1 MTQAPIAAEGQT
13 APAERRITPWGWRAL
28 LIAAV
33 VIALD
38 QATKHWILEILRLP
52 ERATHEVIWPL
63 QFTRI
68 WNEGVSFGLFQAGHD
83 IVRWGFVL
91 FAFGVASV
99 LIFWARSQ
107 TRLLPAVGLGLVIGG
122 AIGNAIDRA
131 RFGAVVDFIDVQRL
145 GFFPW
150 IFNIADSGI
159 TIGVILLLLD
169 SLRPQRAD

>member
-1 MTQAPIAAEGQT
+1 MKVTKNGWT
-13 APAERRITPWGWRAL
+13 AYA
-28 LIAAV
+28 
-33 VIALD
+33 IALAVIVLD
-38 QATKHWILEILRLP
+38 QLSKYWILGVLRLP
-52 ERATHEVIWPL
+52 EQQPHEVIWPL

-68 WNEGVSFGLFQAGHD
+68 WNEGVSFGLLQARHD
-83 IVRWGFVL
+83 VVRWGLVL
-91 FAFGVASV
+91 FSLGVAG
-99 LIFWARSQ
+99 LLAGWARTQ
-107 TRLLPAVGLGLVIGG
+107 TRRLPALGLGMVIGG

-169 SLRPQRAD
+169 SFRPQRPAA

>member
-1 MTQAPIAAEGQT
+1 MSEAVESARMAGVT
-13 APAERRITPWGWRAL
+13 RWGWRAYA
-28 LIAAV
+28 IAAV
-33 VIALD
+33 VLVLD
-38 QATKHWILEILRLP
+38 QLSKYWILSVIRLP
-52 ERATHEVIWPL
+52 ERATMEVLWPL

-68 WNEGVSFGLFQAGHD
+68 WNEGVSFGLLQAEHD
-83 IVRWGFVL
+83 LVRWGLVL
-91 FAFGVASV
+91 FSLGVAALLSA
-99 LIFWARSQ
+99 WARSQ
-107 TRLLPAVGLGLVIGG
+107 TRLLPALGLGLVIGG

-169 SLRPQRAD
+169 SLRPQRPAA

>member
-1 MTQAPIAAEGQT
+1 MSGAVDT
-13 APAERRITPWGWRAL
+13 ARQPSARVTPQGWRAFVL
-28 LIAAV
+28 AAV
-33 VIALD
+33 VIVLD
-38 QATKHWILEILRLP
+38 QLSKYWILSVVRLP
-52 ERATHEVIWPL
+52 ERSTMEVAWPL

-83 IVRWGFVL
+83 AVRWGLVL
-91 FAFGVASV
+91 FSVGVAV
-99 LIFWARSQ
+99 LLSFWARSQ
-107 TRLLPAVGLGLVIGG
+107 TRLLPALGLGLVIGG
-122 AIGNAIDRA
+122 ALGNAIDRA

-169 SLRPQRAD
+169 SLRPQRPAA